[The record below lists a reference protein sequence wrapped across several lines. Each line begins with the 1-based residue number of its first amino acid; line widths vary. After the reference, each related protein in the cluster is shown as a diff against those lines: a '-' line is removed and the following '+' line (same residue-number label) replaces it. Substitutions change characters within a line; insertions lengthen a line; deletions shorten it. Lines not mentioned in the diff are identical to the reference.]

1 MNKELIIK
9 GDIMYEIVSEVPA
22 HMFLNKDKSI
32 NQQVLGMYVN
42 DHKADRVLQRE
53 DKFLICKTI
62 EETAYEELG

>member
-1 MNKELIIK
+1 MNKELITK

-42 DHKADRVLQRE
+42 EYNGDRVLQRE
-53 DKFLICKTI
+53 DKFLVCKQI
-62 EETAYEELG
+62 EEAQVIE

>member
-1 MNKELIIK
+1 MINRELIIK

-53 DKFLICKTI
+53 DKFLVCKQI
-62 EETAYEELG
+62 EEAQIIT

>member
-1 MNKELIIK
+1 
-9 GDIMYEIVSEVPA
+9 MYEIVSEVPA

-53 DKFLICKTI
+53 DKFLVCKQI
-62 EETAYEELG
+62 EEAQIIT

>member
-1 MNKELIIK
+1 MINRELIIK

-53 DKFLICKTI
+53 DKFLVCKQI
-62 EETAYEELG
+62 EEVQIIT

>member
-1 MNKELIIK
+1 MINRELIIK
-9 GDIMYEIVSEVPA
+9 GDIMYEVVSEVPA

-53 DKFLICKTI
+53 DKFLVCKQI
-62 EETAYEELG
+62 EEAQIIT

>member
-1 MNKELIIK
+1 MNKELITK

-53 DKFLICKTI
+53 DKFLVCKQI
-62 EETAYEELG
+62 EEAQIIT

>member
-53 DKFLICKTI
+53 DKFLVCKQI
-62 EETAYEELG
+62 EEVQIIT

>member
-1 MNKELIIK
+1 MNNELITK

-53 DKFLICKTI
+53 DKFLVCKQI
-62 EETAYEELG
+62 EEAQIIT